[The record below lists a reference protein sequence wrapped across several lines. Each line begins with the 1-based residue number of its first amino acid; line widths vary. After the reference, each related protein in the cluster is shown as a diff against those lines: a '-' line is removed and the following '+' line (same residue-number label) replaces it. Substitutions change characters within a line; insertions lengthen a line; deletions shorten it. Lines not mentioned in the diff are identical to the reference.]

1 MRRGNME
8 KARTD
13 AKAGVPLRFQNTK
26 ELEGI
31 WLLQRWEPQAG
42 HRQRDQRVHRVVVRE
57 Q

>member
-1 MRRGNME
+1 ME